1 MLVGRASEQQA
12 IARLIAGAR
21 LGHSGALVLVGDAGI
36 GKTTVLDNAVAAA
49 DGMCVLRASGRETE
63 RDLAF
68 AGLHQLLLPVLDTLP
83 RIPPPQQEALGVA
96 LALRGGRGRDRF
108 AVGAATLSLVTSAA
122 EQKPVLLVVDDA
134 HLWDRASAE
143 AVAFL
148 GRRLLADRVGLLV
161 AARPDTSSPLLDVG
175 LPTVR
180 LDGLPL
186 ESVPDLLALHAK
198 QTVPQALAR
207 RLHRATGGN
216 PLALVELADD
226 LDGLR
231 RLTPGGPVPVPA
243 ALLEAFTRRA
253 AGLGDPARTLLLV
266 AAVADGDLAVVDQ
279 VAASLQLPVG
289 DLASAEAAGLARL
302 TPGRVDFRHPLAR
315 ASVYAAADPE
325 LRRRV
330 HRAVAAALPASDL
343 ERRTWNLCE
352 AALGVDDAVAA
363 DLVRVGERARDRGA
377 HADAAT
383 AFERAALLS
392 GAEQTRAEKFLAAGE
407 AAWLAG
413 QADRAETLLSES
425 ARLAGGPGLRTG
437 IVGLRGTIALRAGSV
452 RSALAVLLD
461 GADACPNEEPDAAV
475 VLLGD
480 AVTACFY
487 LADGPAALAV
497 RTRIDGLLPR
507 GLSDHIRIRGELF
520 AGIAEVLAGS
530 GGTDR
535 IRDAVADLL
544 ALPELEDDQVR
555 PAWMVV
561 GTLFL
566 RESDTGRLLVQHA
579 VDELRAHCAL
589 AVLPNLLF
597 HTARDDATTDRWDAA
612 VSGYTEGVSLAR
624 EGGQTT
630 DLAMNL
636 AGLAWIRARRGDE
649 QACRRGAAEA
659 VVLAE
664 RHQVWLASIWSA
676 FALADLEMALTRPQE
691 ALVHLDRLE
700 QLLDELG
707 LGDVDLSPGPERA
720 EVLHHLGRTAEAA
733 AAASAYHSRAREK
746 TQPWALARAERALG
760 ITGDPAH
767 FATALELHRA
777 SGDSYEKSRTLLA
790 HGSALRRE
798 RRRVDARPPL
808 RAALAGFERLGA
820 RTWADLAAAE
830 LDATGE
836 TVVRRGDSDLDRLT
850 PQELQIAKMLGA
862 GRTTRETAAALFL
875 SPKTVEYHLR
885 HVYTKLSV
893 GSRSELAAALE
904 RG

>member
-1 MLVGRASEQQA
+1 MLLGRASEEQA
-12 IARLIAGAR
+12 VARVIAGAR
-21 LGHSGALVLVGDAGI
+21 VGHSAVLVLVGEAGI
-36 GKTTVLDNAVAAA
+36 GKTTVLDSAVAAA
-49 DGMCVLRASGRETE
+49 DGMRVLRASGRETE

-83 RIPPPQQEALGVA
+83 RIPPPQQEALEVA
-96 LALRGGRGRDRF
+96 LALRAGSGGDRF
-108 AVGAATLSLVTSAA
+108 AVGAATLSLVTRAA
-122 EQKPVLLVVDDA
+122 EQTPVLIVVDDA

-161 AARPDTSSPLLDVG
+161 AARSDTSSPLLDVG
-175 LPTVR
+175 FTTVTVE
-180 LDGLPL
+180 GLPL
-186 ESVPDLLALHAK
+186 EAVPDLLALHAK
-198 QTVPQALAR
+198 QTVPRALAR

-226 LDGLR
+226 LNGLR
-231 RLTPGGPVPVPA
+231 GLTPDGPVPVPR
-243 ALLEAFTRRA
+243 ALLETFTRRA
-253 AGLGDPARTLLLV
+253 ADLGGPARMLLLV

-289 DLASAEAAGLARL
+289 DLGAAEAAGLVRL
-302 TPGRVDFRHPLAR
+302 APGRVDFRHPLAR
-315 ASVYAAADPE
+315 ASVYAAADPS

-330 HRAVAAALPASDL
+330 HREVAAALPVSDL
-343 ERRTWNLCE
+343 ERRTWNLSE
-352 AALGVDDAVAA
+352 ATLGIDDAVAA
-363 DLVRVGERARDRGA
+363 DLVRVAGRARDRGA

-392 GAEQTRAEKFLAAGE
+392 GAEKARAERFLAAGE

-413 QADRAETLLSES
+413 QADRADLLLSQ
-425 ARLAGGPGLRTG
+425 AAGLVGGPGLRTG

-452 RSALAVLLD
+452 RSALSILVD
-461 GADACPNEEPDAAV
+461 GADGCAVEDPDAAV
-475 VLLGD
+475 VLLAD

-487 LADGPAALAV
+487 LADAAAALAV

-507 GLSDHIRIRGELF
+507 CASDRIRIRGELF
-520 AGIAEVLAGS
+520 SGIAEVLAGS
-530 GGTDR
+530 GGAAR

-561 GTLFL
+561 GPLFL

-579 VDELRAHCAL
+579 VEELRARCAL

-612 VSGYTEGVSLAR
+612 ISGYTEGVALAR

-636 AGLAWIRARRGDE
+636 AGLAWVRARRGDE
-649 QACRRGAAEA
+649 QACRRDAAEA
-659 VVLAE
+659 VLLAG
-664 RHQVWLASIWSA
+664 RHQVWLAGIWSA
-676 FALADLEMALTRPQE
+676 YALADLDLALSRQQE
-691 ALVHLDRLE
+691 ALVHLDGLDV
-700 QLLDELG
+700 LLDEHG

-720 EVLHHLGRTAEAA
+720 EVLHHLGRTVEAA
-733 AAASAYHSRAREK
+733 GAAASYHARAREK
-746 TQPWALARAERALG
+746 AQPWALARAERALG

-767 FATALELHRA
+767 FAVALELHRA
-777 SGDSYEKSRTLLA
+777 SGDSFEQSRTLLA
-790 HGSALRRE
+790 HGRALRRE

-808 RAALAGFERLGA
+808 RAALQGFERLGA

-836 TVVRRGDSDLDRLT
+836 KVVRRGGRDVDGLT

-893 GSRSELAAALE
+893 GSRSELAATLE